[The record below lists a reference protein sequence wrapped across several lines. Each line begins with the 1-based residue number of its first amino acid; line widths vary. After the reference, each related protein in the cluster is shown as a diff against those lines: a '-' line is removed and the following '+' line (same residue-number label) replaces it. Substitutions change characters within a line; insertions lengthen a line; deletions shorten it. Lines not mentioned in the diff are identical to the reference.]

1 MTRIAVIGTS
11 DAGLRLGVALQ
22 AAGAEVVGF
31 ELAPA
36 EYVPIPQASSITEA
50 ASADVV
56 LSFVAP
62 HLAEKTA
69 QEFAPQLQSGA
80 IYADFTTGTPELKK
94 RLAELFPAHAYADAA
109 LPSAGNIEAAGSA
122 AHALF
127 VALTNLKVDVTVIS
141 DVPGDAAARTL
152 IRTLL
157 TNGLAEVVADTL
169 WAAESLGIEQW
180 AWKDIQAHLTSLNPE
195 AAQDLI
201 DDAAHNFKRHQIAM
215 QDVVELLAGSG
226 YDSTMIAP
234 IQFTHGRIMHGKKIP
249 YSKAPTNKWKK

>member
-1 MTRIAVIGTS
+1 MTRIAVIGAS

-36 EYVPIPQASSITEA
+36 EYLPIPVTASLAEA

-62 HLAEKTA
+62 HIAEKTA
-69 QEFAPQLQSGA
+69 QEVAPLLQSGA
-80 IYADFTTGTPELKK
+80 IYADFTTGTPQLKK
-94 RLAELFPAHAYADAA
+94 RLAQLFPDHAFTDAA
-109 LPSAGNIEAAGSA
+109 LPAAGNIEAAGSA

-127 VALTNLKVDVTVIS
+127 VVMTNLKVAVTVIS

-157 TNGLAEVVADTL
+157 TNGLAEVIADTL
-169 WAAESLGIEQW
+169 WAAESLGIEDW
-180 AWKDIQAHLTSLNPE
+180 AWKDIQDQFTALNGD
-195 AAQDLI
+195 AAQALI
-201 DDAAHNFKRHQIAM
+201 DDAAHNFKRRQMAM
-215 QDVVELLAGSG
+215 QDVVEILASSG
-226 YDSTMIAP
+226 YESTMIAP

-249 YSKAPTNKWKK
+249 YSQAPTKKWLK

>member
-94 RLAELFPAHAYADAA
+94 RLAELFPAHAYTDAA
-109 LPSAGNIEAAGSA
+109 LPSAGTIEAAGSA

>member
-1 MTRIAVIGTS
+1 MTRIAVIGPS

-69 QEFAPQLQSGA
+69 QEFAPLLQSGA

-94 RLAELFPAHAYADAA
+94 RLAQLFPDHAYTDAA
-109 LPSAGNIEAAGSA
+109 LPAAGTIEAAGSA

-127 VALTNLKVDVTVIS
+127 VVLTNLKIAVTVIS
-141 DVPGDAAARTL
+141 DIPGDAAARTL

-157 TNGLAEVVADTL
+157 SNGLAEVVADTL
-169 WAAESLGIEQW
+169 WAAESLGIEEW
-180 AWKDIQAHLTSLNPE
+180 AWKDIQAELTSFNAD
-195 AAQDLI
+195 AAQALI

-215 QDVVELLAGSG
+215 QDVVELLTSSG

-249 YSKAPTNKWKK
+249 YSQAPTNKWKK

>member
-1 MTRIAVIGTS
+1 MTRIAVIGPS

-36 EYVPIPQASSITEA
+36 EYVPIPVASDFSEA

-69 QEFAPQLQSGA
+69 QEFAPLLQSGA

-94 RLAELFPAHAYADAA
+94 RLAQLFPAHAYADAA
-109 LPSAGNIEAAGSA
+109 LPAAGTIEAAGSA
-122 AHALF
+122 AHALC
-127 VALTNLKVDVTVIS
+127 VALTNLKVAVTVIS

-152 IRTLL
+152 IRTLFS
-157 TNGLAEVVADTL
+157 NGLAEVVADTL
-169 WAAESLGIEQW
+169 WAAESLGIEEW
-180 AWKDIQAHLTSLNPE
+180 AWKDIQTELTSLN
-195 AAQDLI
+195 ADSAQTLI

-215 QDVVELLAGSG
+215 QDVVELLASSG

>member
-1 MTRIAVIGTS
+1 MTRIAVIGPS

-36 EYVPIPQASSITEA
+36 EYVPVPVASSISEA

-69 QEFAPQLQSGA
+69 QECAPLLQSGA
-80 IYADFTTGTPELKK
+80 IYADFTAGTPELKK
-94 RLAELFPAHAYADAA
+94 RLAQLFPEHAYADAA
-109 LPSAGNIEAAGSA
+109 LPAAGTVETAGSA
-122 AHALF
+122 AHALC
-127 VALTNLKVDVTVIS
+127 VALTNLKIAVTVIS

-215 QDVVELLAGSG
+215 QDVVELLASSG

>member
-1 MTRIAVIGTS
+1 MTRIAVIGPS

-31 ELAPA
+31 ELSPA
-36 EYVPIPQASSITEA
+36 EYVPIPVASDTSEA

-69 QEFAPQLQSGA
+69 REFAPLLQSGA
-80 IYADFTTGTPELKK
+80 IYADFSTGTPELKK
-94 RLAELFPAHAYADAA
+94 RLAELFPAHAYADAT
-109 LPSAGNIEAAGSA
+109 LPAAGTVEAAGSA

-127 VALTNLKVDVTVIS
+127 VVLTNLKVAVTVIS

-157 TNGLAEVVADTL
+157 SNGLAEVVADTL
-169 WAAESLGIEQW
+169 WAAESLGIEEW
-180 AWKDIQAHLTSLNPE
+180 AWKDIQDDLTSLNAD
-195 AAQDLI
+195 AAQSLI

-215 QDVVELLAGSG
+215 QDVVELLASSG

-249 YSKAPTNKWKK
+249 FSQAPTKKWLK

>member
-1 MTRIAVIGTS
+1 MTRIAVIGPS

-36 EYVPIPQASSITEA
+36 EYVPVPVASSISEA

-69 QEFAPQLQSGA
+69 QEFAPLMQSDA
-80 IYADFTTGTPELKK
+80 IYADFSTGTPELKK
-94 RLAELFPAHAYADAA
+94 RLAQLFPEHAYADAA
-109 LPSAGNIEAAGSA
+109 LPATGIIEAAGSA

-127 VALTNLKVDVTVIS
+127 VVLTNLKVAVTVIS

-180 AWKDIQAHLTSLNPE
+180 AWNDI
-195 AAQDLI
+195 
-201 DDAAHNFKRHQIAM
+201 
-215 QDVVELLAGSG
+215 
-226 YDSTMIAP
+226 
-234 IQFTHGRIMHGKKIP
+234 
-249 YSKAPTNKWKK
+249 